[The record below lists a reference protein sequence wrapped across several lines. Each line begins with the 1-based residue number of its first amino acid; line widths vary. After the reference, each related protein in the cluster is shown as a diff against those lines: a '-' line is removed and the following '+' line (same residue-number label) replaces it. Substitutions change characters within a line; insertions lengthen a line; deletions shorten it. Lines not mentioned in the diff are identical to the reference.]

1 MSFDLSRPAVLP
13 ETDLPDAQNLI
24 ETGRSLASSV
34 QVGASRFL
42 EARGVESETAYK
54 RLCADRGQLMFHAQI
69 GWRDPALTAENMA
82 LIESRVAAEG
92 GKVDRYGICLDW
104 SMGYPSGERDGR
116 QRGTGL
122 MLSSADDFRLLSDAS
137 TVAPHFGDFVIGMPA
152 ALENTV
158 AALQAGATAIGNL
171 GQYFTFRL
179 PDWDDDIEITARSVE
194 AIALCAA
201 QPVDI
206 LIHSNLDDGF
216 AARFSDLACAL
227 GAVLIERYIVE
238 DLLGGTMGHC
248 YGHTFSNLDT
258 RQAFQLALSETN
270 GAAPGTMIYGN
281 TTAFTDN
288 QAASYAALAAYLSAD
303 IASLRTTGTGHALTP
318 IPVTE
323 AVRIPSVDE
332 IIDAQIFASRLVE
345 RLGTA
350 TAQAPSEDVVHLAS
364 RIRAGGEN
372 FYQLIMKGLEE
383 AGYDIQNPFEMLLAL
398 RRIGAAELE
407 RAFGPG
413 EVDTSGY
420 YGRAPLVASSVID
433 ELAAQACDIVGNLDP
448 LIIEKLKTREPRIC
462 VATTDV
468 HEYGKRL
475 VEQVL
480 DKIGVSVIDGG
491 VSTDADDLAKL
502 AHDMQADAIAVS
514 TYNGVASPFVERLTD
529 EMRTLGSS
537 IDVYIGG
544 RLNVVPDGSNTG
556 IPVDDMEAL
565 QKAGAMTCE
574 RVEDMLIDIANK
586 VEVGS

>member
-1 MSFDLSRPAVLP
+1 MSFDLSRPVILP
-13 ETDLPDAQNLI
+13 ETDLPDAQQLI
-24 ETGRSLASSV
+24 DRGRSLASSV
-34 QVGASRFL
+34 HVGPSRFL
-42 EARGVESETAYK
+42 EAHDVESETAYK
-54 RLCADRGQLMFHAQI
+54 RQCADSGHLMFHAQI

-82 LIESRVAAEG
+82 LIESRVAAQG

-122 MLSSADDFRLLSDAS
+122 MLSGADDFRLLSDAS

-158 AALQAGATAIGNL
+158 AALEAGATAIGNL

-179 PDWDDDIEITARSVE
+179 PDWDDDVEITARSIE

-227 GAVLIERYIVE
+227 GAVLLERYIIE
-238 DLLGGTMGHC
+238 DLLGGALGHC

-258 RQAFQLALSETN
+258 RQAFQLALADTN
-270 GAAPGTMIYGN
+270 GTAPGTMIYGN
-281 TTAFTDN
+281 TTAYTDN
-288 QAASYAALAAYLSAD
+288 EPASYAALAAYLSTD

-332 IIDAQIFASRLVE
+332 IIDAQVFASRLVE
-345 RLGTA
+345 RLETA
-350 TAQAPSEDVVHLAS
+350 TALAPSEEVVNLAA

-372 FYQLIMKGLEE
+372 FYQRTMKGLDQ
-383 AGYDIQNPFEMLLAL
+383 AGYDTQNPFEMLLAL

-413 EVDTSGY
+413 DPNISGY

-433 ELAAQACDIVGNLDP
+433 ELAEQASDIVGNLEP
-448 LIIEKLKTREPRIC
+448 SIIEKLKSRAPRIC

-480 DKIGVSVIDGG
+480 NKIGVSVIDGG
-491 VSTDADDLAKL
+491 VSTDADDLVKL
-502 AHDMQADAIAVS
+502 AQDMQADVIAVS
-514 TYNGVASPFVERLTD
+514 TYNGVASSFVERLAD
-529 EMRTLGSS
+529 EMRTLEIS

-556 IPVDDMEAL
+556 IPVDDLNAL

-586 VEVGS
+586 VKGES